1 VQSERTRG
9 SSIQTQDL
17 TRRTAAARS
26 VHEGSAEPDK
36 YQPMFAANDEL
47 TLYFQSLKVG
57 RIRQPTFRARSWS
70 GVFTAELP
78 RTNPT
83 ADRVRDY
90 ILAAQLFAAQLH
102 LADGGH
108 AAPPA
113 QDALH
118 TFVDLLW
125 SSEWCVLAA
134 NGRRMPLTGG
144 PFFYPDGLV
153 TWSEQVSSA
162 VG

>member
-1 VQSERTRG
+1 
-9 SSIQTQDL
+9 
-17 TRRTAAARS
+17 
-26 VHEGSAEPDK
+26 
-36 YQPMFAANDEL
+36 MFAATDQL

-57 RIRQPTFRARSWS
+57 RIYQPTFRTRTWS
-70 GVFTAELP
+70 GAFTRELSG
-78 RTNPT
+78 NNAT
-83 ADRVRDY
+83 ADRVKDY

-102 LADGGH
+102 LAEGGQ

-118 TFVDLLW
+118 GFVDLLW
-125 SSEWCVLAA
+125 SSEWCVLAGD
-134 NGRRMPLTGG
+134 GRLMPLTGG

>member
-1 VQSERTRG
+1 
-9 SSIQTQDL
+9 
-17 TRRTAAARS
+17 
-26 VHEGSAEPDK
+26 
-36 YQPMFAANDEL
+36 MFTGTDEL

-57 RIRQPTFRARSWS
+57 RICEPTFGNRSWS
-70 GVFTAELP
+70 GAFTPYL
-78 RTNPT
+78 RRKNPT

-90 ILAAQLFAAQLH
+90 MLAAQLFAAQLH
-102 LADGGH
+102 LAEGGN

-113 QDALH
+113 ADALH

-134 NGRRMPLTGG
+134 DGRLMSLSGG

>member
-1 VQSERTRG
+1 
-9 SSIQTQDL
+9 
-17 TRRTAAARS
+17 
-26 VHEGSAEPDK
+26 
-36 YQPMFAANDEL
+36 M
-47 TLYFQSLKVG
+47 G
-57 RIRQPTFRARSWS
+57 RICQPTLRTRSWS
-70 GVFTAELP
+70 GAFTPELP
-78 RTNPT
+78 RNNAT
-83 ADRVRDY
+83 AERVKDY

-125 SSEWCVLAA
+125 SSEWCVLAGD
-134 NGRRMPLTGG
+134 GRLMPLAGG

-153 TWSEQVSSA
+153 TWSEPVSSA

>member
-1 VQSERTRG
+1 
-9 SSIQTQDL
+9 
-17 TRRTAAARS
+17 
-26 VHEGSAEPDK
+26 
-36 YQPMFAANDEL
+36 MFNATDEL
-47 TLYFQSLKVG
+47 TLYFQALKVG
-57 RIRQPTFRARSWS
+57 RIRQPSFTTRSWS
-70 GVFTAELP
+70 GGFTPELP
-78 RTNPT
+78 RSNAT

-108 AAPPA
+108 SAPPA
-113 QDALH
+113 SDALH

-125 SSEWCVLAA
+125 SSEWSVLAA
-134 NGRRMPLTGG
+134 DGRRMPITGG

>member
-1 VQSERTRG
+1 
-9 SSIQTQDL
+9 
-17 TRRTAAARS
+17 
-26 VHEGSAEPDK
+26 
-36 YQPMFAANDEL
+36 MFTPADEL

-57 RIRQPTFRARSWS
+57 HIRQATLRTRSWS
-70 GVFTAELP
+70 GAFTAQLP
-78 RTNPT
+78 RKNPT
-83 ADRVRDY
+83 ANRVRDY

-113 QDALH
+113 ADALH

-125 SSEWCVLAA
+125 SSEWCVVAGD
-134 NGRRMPLTGG
+134 GRVMSLPGG

-153 TWSEQVSSA
+153 TWSEQLASA

>member
-1 VQSERTRG
+1 
-9 SSIQTQDL
+9 
-17 TRRTAAARS
+17 
-26 VHEGSAEPDK
+26 
-36 YQPMFAANDEL
+36 MFAATDQL

-57 RIRQPTFRARSWS
+57 RICQPTLRTRSWS
-70 GVFTAELP
+70 GAFTPELP
-78 RTNPT
+78 RSNAT
-83 ADRVRDY
+83 ADRVKDY

-125 SSEWCVLAA
+125 SSEWCVLAGD
-134 NGRRMPLTGG
+134 GRRMPLAGG
-144 PFFYPDGLV
+144 PFFYPDGFV

-162 VG
+162 VA

>member
-1 VQSERTRG
+1 
-9 SSIQTQDL
+9 
-17 TRRTAAARS
+17 
-26 VHEGSAEPDK
+26 
-36 YQPMFAANDEL
+36 MFTGTDEL

-57 RIRQPTFRARSWS
+57 RICEPTFRTRSWS
-70 GVFTAELP
+70 GAFTPQLP
-78 RTNPT
+78 RTNAT

-113 QDALH
+113 ADALH

-134 NGRRMPLTGG
+134 DGRLAPRQTRRSL
-144 PFFYPDGLV
+144 GLCLRLADV
-153 TWSEQVSSA
+153 A
-162 VG
+162 ARL